1 MVTCRSVIDRLGP
14 LAEGQGE
21 PPGDAIATRHLA
33 RCISCA
39 RYLQTYRTTMVLA
52 RETSRGPEARGRPA
66 MPESLVRRILWSRR
80 GRSFSRASLRVLHLI
95 GVAASPLIVFSLA
108 R

>member
-1 MVTCRSVIDRLGP
+1 MVTCSGVIERLGS
-14 LAEGQGE
+14 LVDGE
-21 PPGDAIATRHLA
+21 ASWDPAASRHLA

-39 RYLQTYRTTMVLA
+39 RYLETYRTTVALA
-52 RETSRGPEARGRPA
+52 REAKPA
-66 MPESLVRRILWSRR
+66 DPPGMPEPLVRRILWSRR
-80 GRSFSRASLRVLHLI
+80 ARSFASASWRVAHLI

>member
-1 MVTCRSVIDRLGP
+1 MVTCRGVIERLGS
-14 LAEGQGE
+14 LVDR
-21 PPGDAIATRHLA
+21 DAGWDPAASRHLA

-39 RYLQTYRTTMVLA
+39 RYLQTYRTTVALA
-52 RETSRGPEARGRPA
+52 REASREAKPA
-66 MPESLVRRILWSRR
+66 DPPGMPEPLVRRILWSRR
-80 GRSFSRASLRVLHLI
+80 ARTLASASWRVAHLI

>member
-1 MVTCRSVIDRLGP
+1 MVTCRGIIARMADLFDESSM
-14 LAEGQGE
+14 A
-21 PPGDAIATRHLA
+21 GDPVASRHLA

-39 RYLQTYRTTMVLA
+39 RYLRTYRTTVTLA
-52 RETSRGPEARGRPA
+52 REAFREPEAGNA
-66 MPESLVRRILWSRR
+66 AGMPESLIRRILWSRR
-80 GRSFSRASLRVLHLI
+80 ARSLTSASWRVAHLI

>member
-1 MVTCRSVIDRLGP
+1 MADLFDESSM
-14 LAEGQGE
+14 A
-21 PPGDAIATRHLA
+21 GDPVASRHLA
-33 RCISCA
+33 GCISCA
-39 RYLQTYRTTMVLA
+39 RYLQTYRTTVTLA
-52 RETSRGPEARGRPA
+52 REAFREPEAAG

-80 GRSFSRASLRVLHLI
+80 ARSLTSASWRVAHLI

>member
-1 MVTCRSVIDRLGP
+1 MVTCRGVIERMGGLVD
-14 LAEGQGE
+14 
-21 PPGDAIATRHLA
+21 GDAGWDSAASRRHLA

-39 RYLQTYRTTMVLA
+39 RYLQTYRTTVALA
-52 RETSRGPEARGRPA
+52 RGASREAEREDAPG

-80 GRSFSRASLRVLHLI
+80 TRSLASASWRVAHLI

>member
-1 MVTCRSVIDRLGP
+1 MVTCRGVIERLGS
-14 LAEGQGE
+14 LVD
-21 PPGDAIATRHLA
+21 GDAGWDPAASRHLA

-39 RYLQTYRTTMVLA
+39 RYLQTYRTTVALA
-52 RETSRGPEARGRPA
+52 WEASREAKPA
-66 MPESLVRRILWSRR
+66 DPPDMPESLVRRILWSRR
-80 GRSFSRASLRVLHLI
+80 ARTLASASWRVAHLI